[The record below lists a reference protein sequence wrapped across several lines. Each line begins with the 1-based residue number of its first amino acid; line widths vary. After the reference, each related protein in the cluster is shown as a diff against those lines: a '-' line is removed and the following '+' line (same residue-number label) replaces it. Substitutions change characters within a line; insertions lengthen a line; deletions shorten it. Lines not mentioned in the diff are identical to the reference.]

1 MIEHVYM
8 PDDLQAAFEIA
19 AIFCGA
25 LSGGLAGVRKNFDIF
40 GVLLLAW
47 ATGLG
52 GGLLRDVL
60 IGATPP
66 VGIADW
72 RFVTA
77 ALAAGFVIFFFH
89 PGLARMR
96 RAVIVLDAGALA
108 IFVVIGASKGIAY
121 GVGPFAAVF
130 VGMLTGIGGGLIRDL
145 LVDEVPIVLRER
157 ELYAIPATVGAVA
170 AVVLGSTGTLNHV
183 TGVILVVMIFGLRL
197 VSLKLR
203 WSAPGPWQGFARASR
218 KR

>member
-1 MIEHVYM
+1 MDTYDIKKDHPSLYAPKRGDWHVVEV
-8 PDDLQAAFEIA
+8 PELTQAE
-19 AIFCGA
+19 
-25 LSGGLAGVRKNFDIF
+25 
-40 GVLLLAW
+40 
-47 ATGLG
+47 
-52 GGLLRDVL
+52 
-60 IGATPP
+60 
-66 VGIADW
+66 
-72 RFVTA
+72 
-77 ALAAGFVIFFFH
+77 
-89 PGLARMR
+89 
-96 RAVIVLDAGALA
+96 IVLDAGALA

>member
-1 MIEHVYM
+1 MIGHVYM

-60 IGATPP
+60 
-66 VGIADW
+66 
-72 RFVTA
+72 
-77 ALAAGFVIFFFH
+77 
-89 PGLARMR
+89 ARMR
-96 RAVIVLDAGALA
+96 KAVIVLDAGALA
-108 IFVVIGASKGIAY
+108 IFVVIGATKGIEY

-170 AVVLGSTGTLNHV
+170 AVVLGSTGTL
-183 TGVILVVMIFGLRL
+183 

-203 WSAPGPWQGFARASR
+203 WSAPGPWQGFAGSSR

>member
-1 MIEHVYM
+1 M
-8 PDDLQAAFEIA
+8 LFEVA

-60 IGATPP
+60 IGDIPP

-77 ALAAGFVIFFFH
+77 ALSAGLIIFFFH
-89 PGLARMR
+89 PGLQRMR
-96 RAVIVLDAGALA
+96 RAVVVLDAGALA
-108 IFVVIGASKGIAY
+108 IFVVIGATKGIQF

-157 ELYAIPATVGAVA
+157 ELYAIPATVGATA
-170 AVVLGSTGTLNHV
+170 AVVLGATGTLNQI
-183 TGVILVVMIFGLRL
+183 TGIVLVVMIFGLRL

-203 WSAPGPWQGFARASR
+203 WSAPGPWQGFGRR
-218 KR
+218 RPR